1 MIAIQ
6 MMWSWAKVQAHEAS
20 RKAVRNER
28 GASTLELVI
37 ISALVAAVLIG
48 AIAIIRAKVNG
59 TANSIPT
66 R

>member
-1 MIAIQ
+1 MFAIQ
-6 MMWSWAKVQAHEAS
+6 MMWSWAKVQAHETS

-48 AIAIIRAKVNG
+48 AIAIIREKVNG

-66 R
+66 S